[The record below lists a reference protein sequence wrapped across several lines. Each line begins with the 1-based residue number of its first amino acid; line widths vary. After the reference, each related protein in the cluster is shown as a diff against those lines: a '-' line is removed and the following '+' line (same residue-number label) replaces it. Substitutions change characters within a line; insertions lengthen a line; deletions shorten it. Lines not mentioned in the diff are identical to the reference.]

1 VIQKQQQQGPGD
13 GTIITQ
19 DKIVELVREVPV
31 DRVAYKT
38 KV

>member
-1 VIQKQQQQGPGD
+1 VIQKQQGPGD
-13 GTIITQ
+13 GTVITQ
-19 DKIVELVREVPV
+19 DKVVELIKEVPV